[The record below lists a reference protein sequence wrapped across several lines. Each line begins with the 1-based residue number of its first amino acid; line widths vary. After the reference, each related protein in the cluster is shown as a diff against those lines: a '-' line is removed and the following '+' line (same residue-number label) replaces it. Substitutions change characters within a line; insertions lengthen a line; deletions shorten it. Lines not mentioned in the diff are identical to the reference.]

1 MREALKC
8 FGLSFILNGLLAVG
22 LTVVLA
28 VLRSDNEPA
37 AGLIGLYGIAYAAVA
52 IGAVIVKCV
61 DAWPH
66 SS

>member
-1 MREALKC
+1 LV
-8 FGLSFILNGLLAVG
+8 AVG

-28 VLRSDNEPA
+28 VLRSDNEHA
-37 AGLIGLYGIAYAAVA
+37 AGIIGLYGIAYAAIA

-61 DAWPH
+61 DAWPV